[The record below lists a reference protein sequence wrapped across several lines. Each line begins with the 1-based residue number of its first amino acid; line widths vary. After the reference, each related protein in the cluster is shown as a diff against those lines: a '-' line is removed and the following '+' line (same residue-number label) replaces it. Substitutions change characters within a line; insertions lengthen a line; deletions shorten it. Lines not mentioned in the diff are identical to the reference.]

1 MQTGLCYD
9 DVLLVPQYSEISSRH
24 KINIKSHVGSLLT
37 LDTPIIAA
45 PMDTVCEK
53 DMAIALHKQ
62 GAFGVLHRYNDPE
75 EQLKMYLEVQKAGA
89 QCGAAIGT
97 GKDSLERAIALAGAG
112 CEVICVDVAHGH
124 HVNVKKTLES
134 LRGALKDNIHIM
146 TGNVATPKAFEDLSE
161 WGADSVR
168 VGVGGGSVCST
179 RIVTGHGMPNFSA
192 VMACAHSGGKAA
204 IIADGGI
211 KNSGDMVK
219 AFAAGADAVMVGSLL
234 SGTHEAPGEWVEDEN
249 GQRCKKMRGMASSE
263 AQSQWRGWVS
273 VAEGVSRC
281 VPDKGPVKEI
291 VKQLTNGLKSGLS
304 YSGCSDLAIFPSK
317 AEFVMQT
324 SLGMGESVPHLEG
337 VKLG

>member
-24 KINIKSHVGSLLT
+24 KINITSPVGNFLT
-37 LDTPIIAA
+37 LDTPIVAA
-45 PMDTVCEK
+45 PMDTVCEA

-62 GAFGVLHRYNDPE
+62 GAFGILHRYNKIE

-89 QCGAAIGT
+89 QCGTAIGT
-97 GKDSLERAIALAGAG
+97 GDDCLERAAALAGAG
-112 CEVICVDVAHGH
+112 CEVICIDVAHGH
-124 HVNVKKTLES
+124 HANVMKTISE
-134 LRGALKDNIHIM
+134 LRNMFKGNIHIM
-146 TGNVATPKAFEDLSE
+146 TGNVATPKAFEALSE

-179 RIVTGHGMPNFSA
+179 RIVTGHGVPNFSA
-192 VMACAHSGGKAA
+192 VMGCAHSGGKAA

-219 AFAAGADAVMVGSLL
+219 AFAAGADVVMVGSLL
-234 SGTHEAPGEWVEDEN
+234 AGTHEAPGEWVEDEN

-263 AQSQWRGWVS
+263 AQSHWRGWVS

-281 VPDKGPVKEI
+281 IPDKGPVKDV
-291 VKQLTNGLKSGLS
+291 VKQLSNGIKSGLS
-304 YSGCSDLAIFPSK
+304 YSGCSDIQMFPAM
-317 AEFVMQT
+317 AEFIMQT
-324 SLGMGESVPHLEG
+324 SLGMGESIPHLKG
-337 VKLG
+337 NKIG